1 MSKLAS
7 ELLSDRYQL
16 SKIHSKILGEEVGD
30 KGSRLL
36 EQNLLQ
42 NYVPRATTELK
53 NAYVLKKIDELKEDI
68 KKSNPD
74 NYSVY
79 ITRLQQLQ
87 EIKKVLAKE
96 LGERIVLKY

>member
-1 MSKLAS
+1 MLFR
-7 ELLSDRYQL
+7 SD
-16 SKIHSKILGEEVGD
+16 KN
-30 KGSRLL
+30 SRLL

-42 NYVPRATTELK
+42 NHVPRATTELK
-53 NAYVLKKIDELKEDI
+53 NAYVLTKIDELKEEI

-74 NYSVY
+74 DYSTY
-79 ITRLQQLQ
+79 ISKLQQLQ